1 MSDVQP
7 RQAAS
12 GRMQERNGDGE
23 ENASGGQPKNALPPL
38 SLCDAGKWTGTRTQ
52 RTGTKFP
59 FPSFFSPQKNFFS
72 LHSLRRLNG
81 KTTCN
86 HPQERLSYPLS
97 GEDDGKKTPSGQQ
110 AVFLFSP
117 GKVSLLPREILL
129 IFSWRSI
136 RADILKKRQESN
148 AASITD
154 I

>member
-1 MSDVQP
+1 MSSQGKLP
-7 RQAAS
+7 QEGCRKETEMGRKTPPAAS
-12 GRMQERNGDGE
+12 RRMPSLPCLSAMPGNGRELALKER
-23 ENASGGQPKNALPPL
+23 ARSFL
-38 SLCDAGKWTGTRTQ
+38 SLL
-52 RTGTKFP
+52 
-59 FPSFFSPQKNFFS
+59 FFSPQKNFFS